1 MRRLFI
7 CSIIGLTAAFGVACG
22 ESADETNNQSESP
35 FGENDG
41 DGENEEGNQRIE
53 GGFALASTVLGENS
67 NTTYVRRLDELEAG
81 EVSLENAREYPG
93 YATIGAVDGMFFVGN
108 GETPE
113 ITRFVMDGDNT
124 LEKDGSVNF
133 GQYVGESPLYAN
145 TFGTSTSAYLDM
157 EDSGHVVWNPEEMTI
172 EETRTLDDIPDTREE
187 LPVFQSFRRGTVVHD
202 GKVFQPFHWRG
213 ENYYDFAADS
223 HIAVFDAES
232 GDVEKV
238 LEAPCPGL
246 DVGTKDADGNIYFTN
261 WVNAT
266 AAPVID
272 GESNSHDTCAV
283 KIDAGTTELNGD
295 WTRDLAEMTDGR
307 EVAAVRILEGSTA
320 LAAVLDHE
328 RVDQADEVEQSTITR
343 GQNWELWRLDLEEG
357 TGSKVG
363 GTDYIAGG
371 YYAFR
376 LDGRMVVLLPTA
388 DYSETTAWEI
398 PVDGEARE
406 LFTIEGW
413 VYQMVEFE

>member
-1 MRRLFI
+1 ML
-7 CSIIGLTAAFGVACG
+7 AAGCG
-22 ESADETNNQSESP
+22 DSADTDSETNQQTEQRQ
-35 FGENDG
+35 
-41 DGENEEGNQRIE
+41 GN
-53 GGFALASTVLGENS
+53 FALASTVLGDDS
-67 NTTYVRRLDELEAG
+67 NTTYVRYLDELEAG
-81 EVSLENAREYPG
+81 EVNLDDAREYPG
-93 YATIGAVDGMFFVGN
+93 YATIGAVEDMFFVGK

-113 ITRFVMDGDNT
+113 VTRFAVD
-124 LEKDGSVNF
+124 EEGSLQKEETVNF
-133 GQYVGESPLYAN
+133 SQYVDAAPLYAN

-157 EDSGHVVWNPEEMTI
+157 EDSGHVLWNPEEMSI
-172 EETRTLDDIPDTREE
+172 EGTRTLDDIPETKEE
-187 LPVFQSFRRGTVVHD
+187 LPVFQSFRRGTVVRD

-213 ENYYDFAADS
+213 ENFYEFASDS

-295 WTRDLAEMTDGR
+295 WTQDLAEMTDGR

-328 RVDQADEVEQSTITR
+328 KVDPSSDTDPQAITYK
-343 GQNWELWRLDLEEG
+343 QNWELWRLDLEEG
-357 TGSKVG
+357 SGSKVG

-376 LDGRMVVLLPTA
+376 LDGRTVVLLPTA
-388 DYSETTAWEI
+388 DYSQTTAWEI
-398 PVDGEARE
+398 PVDGEAKE